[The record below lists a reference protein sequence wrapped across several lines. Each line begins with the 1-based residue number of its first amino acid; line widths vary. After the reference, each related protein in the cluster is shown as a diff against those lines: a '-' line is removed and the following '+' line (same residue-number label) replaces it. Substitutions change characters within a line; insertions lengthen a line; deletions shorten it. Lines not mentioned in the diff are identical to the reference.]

1 MLSIFLSLGSKESY
15 QDSSKSEVEVAEVT
29 KNAEVTE
36 ITAIMVEPENEI
48 RFLSDFLDDPVF
60 LEADG
65 FNNIFKEILTGEN

>member
-29 KNAEVTE
+29 KNAEVAE

-48 RFLSDFLDDPVF
+48 RFVSDFLDDPVF
-60 LEADG
+60 LEAGG
-65 FNNIFKEILTGEN
+65 FKNIFKEILTGEN